1 MSAVR
6 GSSLRAQLSRT
17 LVGLGLVSVVLLA
30 CVNFFVVRS
39 LLDTEVR
46 SQLVTLRD
54 LRRDAIEAGVDRLL
68 AEVSVLADD
77 PAVGA
82 AVLDLDTAYS
92 TIDTDLD
99 AAQMDELSAA
109 YVDVV
114 GRYDEA
120 GAQHPPIDEL
130 IPTSAAGRYVQ
141 YQYIAANPNPPDQR
155 ADLVDAG
162 DGSDFSAAHAEYH
175 PFLRSLRDNLGATDL
190 LLVGAGS
197 RDVVYSTSKRVDLG
211 TDVTTGPHLET
222 GLGVSLSQLASVG
235 INDAVMAD
243 SAFYLPDSSA
253 PVVHVAAAV
262 RSNAAVV
269 GAIVIAIPIATLTAL
284 VTANQ
289 QFDLL
294 GLGDTGEAYVVG
306 PDLRLRTVPRAWFED
321 PDGYLRRFAEQDG
334 DERVAQL
341 IEFTG
346 SPVLL
351 QPVDNDAVT
360 SALDG
365 EQFTGVV
372 DNYLGRRTLA
382 SAAPLNLPGLDW
394 VIVTEQQTS
403 ETNDELQRF
412 VRSIGLLLAILLP
425 ILAIV
430 GLYLARALARPVG
443 PLVNAARQIADGDF
457 DTEVPDLGRNEL
469 GDLGGQ
475 LNAVTVN
482 LRDQERAIEQ
492 EEQRIAS
499 MLESVL
505 PPALVERIRRGE
517 RNVADQVDI
526 GTAISLDI
534 HGLPQSAGVD
544 QDTVLEIT
552 SRLASQL
559 GAVSLEH
566 GVERIRVASDQQLFV
581 AGRGQPGAGT
591 AAALAFAE
599 SAIAVVDS
607 VGLEFGIE
615 LVGHIGLSVGQ
626 VATGVLGS
634 QQVSFAMWGECVGKA
649 VELSATTGGAEIR
662 ADRSVVGELDAQ
674 WTASPLDTQSVD
686 MAGSAIEAFVIRP
699 AAVDV
704 TE

>member
-6 GSSLRAQLSRT
+6 GSSLRARLSRT

-30 CVNFFVVRS
+30 GVNFFVVRS

-46 SQLVTLRD
+46 TQLVTLRD
-54 LRRDAIEAGVDRLL
+54 LRRDAIEVGIDRLL

-82 AVLDLDTAYS
+82 AVLDLDAAYS
-92 TIDTDLD
+92 TLDTELD
-99 AAQMDELSAA
+99 AAQMAELSAA
-109 YVDVV
+109 YADVV

-120 GAQHPPIDEL
+120 GAERPPTEEL
-130 IPTSAAGRYVQ
+130 IPSSTAGRYVQ
-141 YQYIAANPNPPDQR
+141 YHYIASNPNTPDQR

-162 DGSDFSAAHAEYH
+162 DGSSFSAAHARYH
-175 PFLRSLRDNLGATDL
+175 PFLHSLRDNLGATDL

-197 RDVVYSTSKRVDLG
+197 KDVVYSTSKLVDLG
-211 TDVTTGPHLET
+211 ADVTTGYYRDT
-222 GLGVSLSQLASVG
+222 GLGTSLAQLGLVAVD
-235 INDAVMAD
+235 DAVMAD
-243 SAFYLPDSSA
+243 SAFYLPESSA
-253 PVVHVAAAV
+253 PIVHIAAAI
-262 RSNAAVV
+262 RSNASVV
-269 GAIVIAIPIATLTAL
+269 GAIVIEIPISTLTAL

-306 PDLRLRTVPRAWFED
+306 SDLRLRTVPRAWFED
-321 PDGYLRRFAEQDG
+321 PDGYLRRFAQQGG
-334 DERVAQL
+334 DERVAGL

-351 QPVDNDAVT
+351 QSVDNNAVRA
-360 SALDG
+360 ALDG

-382 SAAPLNLPGLDW
+382 SATAIDVPGLDW
-394 VIVTEQQTS
+394 VIVTEQQTR

-412 VRSIGLLLAILLP
+412 LKTVGLLLAILLP

-430 GLYLARALARPVG
+430 GLYMARALARPVG
-443 PLVNAARQIADGDF
+443 PLVDAARRIADGDF
-457 DTEVPDLGRNEL
+457 DAQVPDLGRNEL
-469 GDLGGQ
+469 GDLGDQ
-475 LNAVTVN
+475 LNAVTVH
-482 LRDQERAIEQ
+482 LRDQEREIEQ

-517 RNVADQVDI
+517 RDVADQVDS
-526 GTAISLDI
+526 GTVISLTI
-534 HGLPQSAGVD
+534 QGLPESSGAE

-559 GAVSLEH
+559 GAASLEH

-599 SAIAVVDS
+599 SVVTVVDS
-607 VGLEFGIE
+607 VGAEFGIV
-615 LVGHIGLSVGQ
+615 LSGHIGLAAGQ
-626 VATGVLGS
+626 VASGVLGS
-634 QQVSFAMWGECVGKA
+634 QQVSFAMWGECVGTA
-649 VELSATTGGAEIR
+649 IALAAAAGGGEIW
-662 ADRSVVGELDAQ
+662 ADRSVVDELGSG
-674 WTASPLDTQSVD
+674 WSASPPDAHSVD
-686 MAGSAIEAFVIRP
+686 VAGSAVEALVIRP
-699 AAVDV
+699 AVADLAD
-704 TE
+704 